1 MITKIE
7 KYGADWCGPCR
18 VLDKTLEQLAD
29 DVIEIVKY
37 DVDEEEE
44 LAEKKGI
51 RNIPVLIFYNGDKE
65 VNRTVGALPLGEIL
79 KIING

>member
-7 KYGADWCGPCR
+7 KYGASWCGPCR
-18 VLDKTLEQLAD
+18 VLDKTLEQLPKD
-29 DVIEIVKY
+29 IELIKY

-44 LAEKKGI
+44 LAEEKGI
-51 RNIPVLIFYNGDKE
+51 RNVPVLIFYDNDKE
-65 VNRTVGALPLGEIL
+65 IKRTVGALPLREIL

>member
-7 KYGADWCGPCR
+7 KYGASWCEACR

-37 DVDEEEE
+37 DVDEEE
-44 LAEKKGI
+44 LAEEKGI
-51 RNIPVLIFYNGDKE
+51 RNVPVLIFYNGDKE
-65 VNRTVGALPLGEIL
+65 VKRTVGALPLGEIL

>member
-7 KYGADWCGPCR
+7 KYGASWCSPCR

-29 DVIEIVKY
+29 DAIEIVKY

-44 LAEKKGI
+44 LAEEKGI
-51 RNIPVLIFYNGDKE
+51 RNIPVLIFYDGDKE
-65 VNRTVGALPLGEIL
+65 VKRTIGALSLGDIL